1 MEGVA
6 VELMN
11 GLAQHDG
18 RAFGVHML
26 FKHLNFSAHPS
37 VTHHGIQRREQLN
50 NEAVDPQA
58 GHGLVQMASQAI
70 NVMAAQ
76 QPHGLIQQL
85 AYTPFATG
93 QVHGA
98 RQQGFG
104 DALQLLDRQ
113 CHNLARAVASVQK
126 TLDDAKFFHL
136 RQGVAAFAKAVS
148 PWLWETIAA
157 LPHPERILADTRVP
171 LDSSYRKLKVFR
183 LAYAQIHRV
192 IFIKKYCQTN
202 MS

>member
-1 MEGVA
+1 
-6 VELMN
+6 
-11 GLAQHDG
+11 
-18 RAFGVHML
+18 
-26 FKHLNFSAHPS
+26 
-37 VTHHGIQRREQLN
+37 
-50 NEAVDPQA
+50 
-58 GHGLVQMASQAI
+58 
-70 NVMAAQ
+70 MAAQ

-113 CHNLARAVASVQK
+113 SHNLAWAVASVQK

-148 PWLWETIAA
+148 SWLGKAIAT
-157 LPHPERILADTRVP
+157 LPHAQCILAYARVP
-171 LDSSYRKLKVFR
+171 LDSGYRKMKVFR
-183 LAYAQIHRV
+183 LAFAQIHRV
-192 IFIKKYCQTN
+192 IFLKTYCQAH